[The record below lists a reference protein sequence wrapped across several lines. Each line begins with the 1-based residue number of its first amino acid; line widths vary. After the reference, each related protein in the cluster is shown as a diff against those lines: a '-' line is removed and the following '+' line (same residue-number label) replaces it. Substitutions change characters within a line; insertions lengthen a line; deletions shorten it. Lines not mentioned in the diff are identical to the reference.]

1 MAEDSQK
8 RFQDAM
14 DKLFRTPPK
23 SNSSSPSRVQLS
35 RGRKRPDMSVI
46 GKGVGKQNLLL
57 GSSKGGCS
65 GEGKAPCRPWDRDDL
80 FRRMSTFKSMTWF
93 AKPQAISAVNCAR
106 RGWVNVDMDTIACEA
121 CGSRMLFST
130 PPSWTQQQVD
140 KAASVFSLKLDSGH
154 KLLCPWIDNACDEKL
169 ADFPPTV
176 TAVLVDQYKIRHS
189 VLSQLAALPVISAK
203 AIDFLKNPQ
212 LEQFLRESLTVEL
225 DGSMQTP
232 QQEDT
237 RNEST
242 SASSL
247 TYYQA
252 QKLISLC
259 GWELRSLPYFV
270 DPKDQPNQ
278 SSKDA
283 NISDKSILSGKSQ
296 TITPYSSC
304 TDKTSEKKPDDDNQA
319 SEEAVINPNSVVL
332 DCKLCGA
339 CIGLWDFSMV
349 SRPLEFLRVSGY
361 TQVNNDHITGDGKS
375 LLSGN
380 SDHDESRERIGHVAT
395 SANTMLDRGPPNFNL
410 TIAGGPPPAMHN
422 YRAKISLPIIGRNL
436 RAWFSSESEHKDD
449 LVTKCSSDLSKNPE
463 CLAGENTAEGTS
475 LSTSEAI
482 TEAQLENSQ
491 AAAQDSGNITEMA
504 DNAESLNKVDPAVM
518 DHCKDKVGND
528 FGLSGKDSVTSCVG
542 ESGESRV
549 IVEVNNFTQGG
560 EQGYGNGVNMAAVRP
575 LIHDISPSRG
585 KELQI
590 LSADKALEFD
600 PFKLHRYFCPW
611 IASNGGSPPGWE
623 QTLSALDRH
632 AESSPLSSFAPS
644 SLIKVGDPVASVQ
657 KLFTSVQPKRR
668 KLVRPS

>member
-1 MAEDSQK
+1 MAEETEK

-23 SNSSSPSRVQLS
+23 SKPNSTSFSASGVQLS
-35 RGRKRPDMSVI
+35 RGKKYPDMSSI
-46 GKGVGKQNLLL
+46 GKAVNKHHLLAT
-57 GSSKGGCS
+57 KGS
-65 GEGKAPCRPWDRDDL
+65 GEAPPCRPWDRDDL
-80 FRRMSTFKSMTWF
+80 FRRISTFKSMTWF

-106 RGWVNVDMDTIACEA
+106 RGWINVDMDTIACES

-140 KAASVFSLKLDSGH
+140 KAALVFSLKLESGH

-169 ADFPPTV
+169 ADFPPT
-176 TAVLVDQYKIRHS
+176 TTTVLVDQYKMRHS
-189 VLSQLAALPVISAK
+189 VLSQLSALPVISPK
-203 AIDFLKNPQ
+203 AIDFLRSPQ
-212 LEQFLRESLTVEL
+212 LEQFLRESLTVEH
-225 DGSMQTP
+225 DESMRTP
-232 QQEDT
+232 LEEDT
-237 RNEST
+237 RNEPT
-242 SASSL
+242 SVSSL

-259 GWELRSLPYFV
+259 GWELRRLPYLV
-270 DPKDQPNQ
+270 DPKDQLNQ
-278 SSKDA
+278 SSKGA
-283 NISDKSILSGKSQ
+283 NLSDKSILSRKSQ
-296 TITPYSSC
+296 TITVYSSC
-304 TDKTSEKKPDDDNQA
+304 SDKTSESKPDDDNQA
-319 SEEAVINPNSVVL
+319 FEEAMINPNSVVL

-361 TQVNNDHITGDGKS
+361 AQVNNDHISHTNGGKN

-380 SDHDESRERIGHVAT
+380 SDHDESRECIGHAVT
-395 SANTMLDRGPPNFNL
+395 SANTTSDRRPPNFNL
-410 TIAGGPPPAMHN
+410 TIAGGPPPAMLN

-436 RAWFSSESEHKDD
+436 RAWFIAESELKDN
-449 LVTKCSSDLSKNPE
+449 LVTKSSSGVCKNPE
-463 CLAGENTAEGTS
+463 NTEEGTS
-475 LSTSEAI
+475 PSTSEVI

-491 AAAQDSGNITEMA
+491 AGAQVSGTTTEMA
-504 DNAESLNKVDPAVM
+504 DNAESMNKVDSAVM
-518 DHCKDKVGND
+518 DHCKDKAGND
-528 FGLSGKDSVTSCVG
+528 FGSSGKDSLTSHVG

-549 IVEVNNFTQGG
+549 MVEVNNFTRV
-560 EQGYGNGVNMAAVRP
+560 EQGNGDDVIVAGVQP

-590 LSADKALEFD
+590 LSLDNALEFD

-623 QTLSALDRH
+623 QTLSALERRD
-632 AESSPLSSFAPS
+632 ESSSPLSSYASS
-644 SLIKVGDPVASVQ
+644 SLIKVDDPVASVQ
-657 KLFTSVQPKRR
+657 KLFTSPPAKRR